1 MEKYI
6 FRKLDKS
13 EVTDDIFKQIVAVEQ
28 SDGGDCYTEEQ
39 LKEIWINDL
48 KDDNFVCILDD
59 RIIAHISFNP
69 QSQRRNGS
77 IYMINL
83 MVMPSYRRRGIAQ
96 NLIYTAT
103 NYYKGKTPLEKIM
116 SLSVDKD
123 NFPAV
128 SLYKKVGYIIQ
139 DPMCE
144 IDEDD
149 EQYIMDT
156 TLQSLSDRL
165 NDLLHLRVK

>member
-6 FRKLDKS
+6 FKRLDKS
-13 EVTDDIFKQIVAVEQ
+13 EITDELFSQIVAVEQ

-39 LKEIWINDL
+39 LREIWINDL
-48 KDDNFVCILDD
+48 KDDNFVCMLDD
-59 RIIAHISFNP
+59 KIIAHLSFNP
-69 QSQRRNGS
+69 KSKRRNDS

-83 MVMPSYRRRGIAQ
+83 MVMPNYRRRGIAQ
-96 NLIYTAT
+96 NLICTAT
-103 NYYKGKTPLEKIM
+103 NYYKEKAPLEKIM

-123 NFPAV
+123 NIPAV

-139 DPMCE
+139 NPICE

-156 TLQSLSDRL
+156 TLQTLSDRL
-165 NDLLHLRVK
+165 NDLLRNE